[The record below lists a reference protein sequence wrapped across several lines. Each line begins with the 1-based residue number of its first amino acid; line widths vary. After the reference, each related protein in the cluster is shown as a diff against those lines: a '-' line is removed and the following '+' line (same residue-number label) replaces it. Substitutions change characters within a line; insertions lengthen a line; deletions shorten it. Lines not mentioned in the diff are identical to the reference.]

1 MDNMTLEE
9 ALAAADVSTT
19 PVNDI
24 LMVDAEARTIIV
36 PASEMLFGVRQDMD
50 AERKHFKC
58 PKIVGDNVDLSNCHI
73 YISYVPSKQDGT
85 YDINEDVGAYL
96 CEDLDVDGD
105 YVTFSWKLS
114 GNVFVKAGY
123 IAFAVY
129 AKQADADGNLQT
141 KWHTTFAIGK
151 VLDTLPDGEQIVEKY
166 ADVIEQLLNRM
177 DEVEAI
183 ATPEAMQNYI
193 EAYLVEN
200 PPSGMTAEEK
210 EQLDKNTEDISSL
223 SEEIANLDVRS
234 IADIQKTASELLV
247 DTYTITYTDGTSST
261 FQVTNGSS
269 DEAYIASVIRAWLDE
284 HPEATTTVQNGVIT
298 YEKLADDVK
307 EVIDK
312 ASKSGGGYKYEYIG
326 CPFPALDNYQS
337 WPIAGVQYDK
347 ARDRIICL
355 VTDADQHVNATKY
368 RLNLYSLNPVT
379 SEIKLIKT
387 LKDNTV
393 EPAIS
398 ISDAFGSQRGFLIDN
413 DTGIYYKFHFG
424 DDKIPYACKSED
436 SGCTW
441 TDIEI
446 SESNSSD
453 ILFGGGNGCIIK
465 TTSGRI
471 ICGLFCNGF
480 AYTDDYFQTLTYVT
494 SGKVSVDGVASAHE
508 YEIIEYETGKLVAI
522 MRKTWQSRAGEVWSG
537 AKRIEPALLAYS
549 EDNGTTWSFPV
560 ESTSIKNMSATNC
573 VSFIH
578 GDTLDLYVGCRYPV
592 FADKVSAMFRY
603 TASLADISNDDF
615 EFKETMFYGN
625 TAEYIDFGNLAGC
638 IDSVGNYHLFYNDD
652 MDSKCRWH
660 YIKICKVTDNNS
672 GIQEEPKNKWV
683 QTYNAVSIDTLLNM
697 VYKHISNVKN
707 ELLLKIGELPDYGD
721 IDNPTYWV
729 TDGLLALFK
738 FTEDYFD
745 TSTSAFS
752 PMYGGESYNNALIYT
767 SLADGTFSVNS
778 LISSKSTIKDDFA
791 NLIQNALL
799 DSDGYT
805 IEIDMVSSPAD
816 ASGNDTTF
824 VIWGNVLLRVRS
836 IQISQFSTTTAK
848 TYSALGEY
856 SFTAGEKGIY
866 DDNRN
871 VNTFTWAFDRANQ
884 KACAYLNGILVLDS
898 NDFIV
903 TDGYSLDIADYYGID
918 TFKNWKQYDWTE
930 YFKMGKGDKSALRFY
945 NRALTAEEVKANAI
959 YSNS

>member
-1 MDNMTLEE
+1 MLLINGDTRQILVPKEDAIFGVTSDEKTNIKYFKGPRYTKNGID
-9 ALAAADVSTT
+9 LAAASIRINYINAGSETNQYIVTDLEADDENIIFSWTLHRSVTIFRGTVYFIVCAVITDENGNITNEWNTT
-19 PVNDI
+19 SASGTVLQGIEVDGSAYEEEVADAIESI
-24 LMVDAEARTIIV
+24 LLAAQKRIDSMVVDDT
-36 PASEMLFGVRQDMD
+36 LTQQGVAADS
-50 AERKHFKC
+50 KT
-58 PKIVGDNVDLSNCHI
+58 VGDR
-73 YISYVPSKQDGT
+73 
-85 YDINEDVGAYL
+85 
-96 CEDLDVDGD
+96 
-105 YVTFSWKLS
+105 FS
-114 GNVFVKAGY
+114 
-123 IAFAVY
+123 
-129 AKQADADGNLQT
+129 Q
-141 KWHTTFAIGK
+141 
-151 VLDTLPDGEQIVEKY
+151 
-166 ADVIEQLLNRM
+166 
-177 DEVEAI
+177 
-183 ATPEAMQNYI
+183 
-193 EAYLVEN
+193 
-200 PPSGMTAEEK
+200 
-210 EQLDKNTEDISSL
+210 L

-436 SGCTW
+436 GGCTW

-638 IDSVGNYHLFYNDD
+638 IDSVGSYHLFYNDAKD
-652 MDSKCRWH
+652 GKVRWH
-660 YIKICKVTDNNS
+660 YIKIMNASDNENKVKETPTNKL
-672 GIQEEPKNKWV
+672 IQAY
-683 QTYNAVSIDTLLNM
+683 TANAVDAFMDAAYSYIGK
-697 VYKHISNVKN
+697 VRA
-707 ELLLKIGELPDYGD
+707 ELLLKIGELPESGD
-721 IDNPTYWV
+721 TENPTYWV
-729 TDGLLALFK
+729 SGGLVTMFDFAEKEFDANTNAFK
-738 FTEDYFD
+738 AVYGDTEAD
-745 TSTSAFS
+745 
-752 PMYGGESYNNALIYT
+752 ALIYT
-767 SLADGTFSVNS
+767 NAADGTYDNIYVVST
-778 LISSKSTIKDDFA
+778 KSTTIDGLGTLVKTV
-791 NLIQNALL
+791 LI
-799 DSDGYT
+799 DSTDGYT
-805 IEIDMVSSPAD
+805 IELDITSDPTD
-816 ASGNDTTF
+816 AAGAKPTYL
-824 VIWGNVLLRVRS
+824 IWGNLLLNVRN
-836 IQISQFSTTTAK
+836 ICITEFSTTTAK
-848 TYSALGEY
+848 GIQTLGTY
-856 SFTAGEKGIY
+856 SFTTGAKGIF
-866 DDNRN
+866 DKTRA
-871 VNTFTWAFDRANQ
+871 VNTFAWTFDRTNQ
-884 KACAYLNGILVLDS
+884 RACAYLNGVLVLDS
-898 NDFIV
+898 DDYTV
-903 TDGYSLDIADYYGID
+903 SDGYSLDIANLYGVN
-918 TFKNWKQYDWTE
+918 TFKNWKQYDWNPFLQFGT
-930 YFKMGKGDKSALRFY
+930 GAKSAFRLY
-945 NRALTAEEVKANAI
+945 NRPLTADEVKANTK
-959 YSNS
+959 YSNG